1 MKKVILNLFTL
12 LFVVSFSKT
21 LIASEVEGYC
31 GLIST
36 KTLYLH
42 QNEYELKFKG
52 NDGIINH
59 YKVLSPGTHK
69 LRAYI
74 IGQGGRSNSNMT
86 INIGI
91 NNIKPTS
98 RVIDFYINIEPNKKY
113 QLVAEKIANPKPGG
127 PASKF
132 TIKIKNIMAQECDP
146 KKIKENETEAEN
158 VGDEEYLS
166 QTNLSTLPDNLTYRL
181 GLITKEIKDY
191 FLSQN
196 IKADI
201 ISLSQP
207 KRVSDNVG
215 IITNINDN
223 ETKGINVIS
232 VSPYSI
238 ASLLGVKKGDII
250 LSINNQNL
258 ANIKIKTQAIQ
269 ILKNNISN
277 FSDDNDLSVIVQR
290 ASKEVSLKIPYSG
303 INIPSYKLQIEL
315 NN

>member
-1 MKKVILNLFTL
+1 M
-12 LFVVSFSKT
+12 
-21 LIASEVEGYC
+21 
-31 GLIST
+31 
-36 KTLYLH
+36 
-42 QNEYELKFKG
+42 
-52 NDGIINH
+52 INH

-69 LRAYI
+69 LRAYM

-98 RVIDFYINIEPNKKY
+98 RVIDFYINIEANKKY
-113 QLVAEKIANPKPGG
+113 QLVAEKIPNPKAGG
-127 PASKF
+127 PTSKF
-132 TIKIKNIMAQECDP
+132 TIKIKNIMTQECDP
-146 KKIKENETEAEN
+146 KKIKENETQAEAEDEN

-166 QTNLSTLPDNLTYRL
+166 QNNLSTLPESLTYRL

-215 IITNINDN
+215 IITNINDD

-238 ASLLGVKKGDII
+238 ASLLGIKKGDII

-277 FSDDNDLSVIVQR
+277 FSSDKDLSVIVKR
-290 ASKEVSLKIPYSG
+290 ASKEVGLKIPYSG